1 MPDSVLDDTDITVNK
16 AEKPLVFVEFIG
28 QGKLLQIVK
37 SKHNVKPSS
46 VVFNL
51 GYTLES
57 PGKL

>member
-1 MPDSVLDDTDITVNK
+1 MPDTVLDDTDIIVNK
-16 AEKPLVFVEFIG
+16 AEKSLVLVEFIG
-28 QGKLLQIVK
+28 QRKLLQIVK
-37 SKHNVKPSS
+37 SKHNVKPPS